1 MNLQIT
7 SAAHEKIID
16 SLVYEKNP
24 HSCFRIAVAGGGCSG
39 FQYLFSFD
47 TPQEDDMEFDVDGL
61 RVLIDP
67 MSYQY
72 VQGSTLDYVE
82 SLMSSQLVLNNPNV
96 NATCGCGAS
105 FSMA

>member
-24 HSCFRIAVAGGGCSG
+24 QSCFRIAVAGGGCSG

-47 TPQEDDMEFDVDGL
+47 
-61 RVLIDP
+61 P

-82 SLMSSQLVLNNPNV
+82 SLMSSKLVLNNPNV

-105 FSMA
+105 FSMS